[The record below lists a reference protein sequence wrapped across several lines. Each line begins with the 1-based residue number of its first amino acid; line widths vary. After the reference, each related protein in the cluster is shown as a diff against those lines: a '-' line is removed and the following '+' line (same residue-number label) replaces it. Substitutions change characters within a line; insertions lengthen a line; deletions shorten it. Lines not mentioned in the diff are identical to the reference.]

1 MPGTPINKPYRAEE
15 SRMLKKLSWY
25 ILGNSKQMEINNKN
39 KIKSI
44 LYLRPTL

>member
-1 MPGTPINKPYRAEE
+1 
-15 SRMLKKLSWY
+15 MLKKLSWY